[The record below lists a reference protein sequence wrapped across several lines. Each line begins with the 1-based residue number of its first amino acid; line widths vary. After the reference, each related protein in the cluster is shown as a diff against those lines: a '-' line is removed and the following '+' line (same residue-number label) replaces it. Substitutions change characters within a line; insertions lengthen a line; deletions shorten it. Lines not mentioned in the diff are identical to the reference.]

1 MSDVVQTCMSGICID
16 FGQGNNLQT
25 LLNKQ
30 GQFYS
35 RRKRFMQASN
45 KQALPLELKISTVL
59 STNKGSMA
67 FPKPGLV
74 SSDVNDSYCNTHSCL
89 SESLQGL

>member
-16 FGQGNNLQT
+16 FGQTNNPQT

-35 RRKRFMQASN
+35 QRKRFMQVSSN
-45 KQALPLELKISTVL
+45 KQAFPLELQISTVL

-67 FPKPGLV
+67 CFQKP
-74 SSDVNDSYCNTHSCL
+74 CL
-89 SESLQGL
+89 